1 MSTDGTTSPSIEE
14 DKTQQSSFKKYI
26 DIFVL
31 KNPFQ
36 NHMNYSKNIKKI
48 FEELKKT

>member
-1 MSTDGTTSPSIEE
+1 MSNGLENTNDN
-14 DKTQQSSFKKYI
+14 KQSSFKKYV

-36 NHMNYSKNIKKI
+36 NHLNYSKNIKKI
-48 FEELKKT
+48 FEELRKT